1 MGEQTQSLPVLPTRV
16 HRGVRTCDSQLRKP
30 TRNGAFPGAIRLR
43 SVRRSPWGT
52 SLLSSPHVY
61 PVTWVVWVL
70 SRNQLSAD
78 SRPQHSFRQDAML
91 FPLRRL
97 DSGQRLETAKSLY
110 YICPEY
116 RWDLAMALMG
126 YSLIAKKNGQPQVRS
141 VPAVASVLG
150 PARPIPARHRSRIF
164 QRYCREEPTSACP
177 ITSAVGQFGG

>member
-1 MGEQTQSLPVLPTRV
+1 MGEQTQSLLVLPTRV

-30 TRNGAFPGAIRLR
+30 TRNGAFPGASRLR

-110 YICPEY
+110 YICREY
-116 RWDLAMALMG
+116 RWNLAMALMG
-126 YSLIAKKNGQPQVRS
+126 YSLIAKVRGR
-141 VPAVASVLG
+141 VR
-150 PARPIPARHRSRIF
+150 RPRAPPLSPYFHSSWSLF
-164 QRYCREEPTSACP
+164 SSA
-177 ITSAVGQFGG
+177 